1 MTDQLNN
8 EIELLAQTIANFKL
22 DDCPRVVDLVNKI
35 NQIAELDEF
44 IARLL
49 LALLISKVFGAL
61 NLTKIVLSRLH
72 EDEIS
77 SIPSLKVLKNV
88 LNLDLVKQSSNN
100 IEPSEIS
107 FDLD

>member
-8 EIELLAQTIANFKL
+8 EIELLAQTITNFKL

-35 NQIAELDEF
+35 NQIAELDELT
-44 IARLL
+44 ARLL

-77 SIPSLKVLKNV
+77 SIPSLKVLKNL
-88 LNLDLVKQSSNN
+88 LNLDLVNQSSNN
-100 IEPSEIS
+100 IEPSEIT

>member
-8 EIELLAQTIANFKL
+8 EIELLAQTITNFKL
-22 DDCPRVVDLVNKI
+22 DDCPRVVDLFNKI
-35 NQIAELDEF
+35 NQIAELDELS
-44 IARLL
+44 ARLL

-72 EDEIS
+72 EDQIS
-77 SIPSLKVLKNV
+77 SIPSLKVLKNL

>member
-8 EIELLAQTIANFKL
+8 EIELLAQTITNFKL

-35 NQIAELDEF
+35 NQIAELDELT
-44 IARLL
+44 ARLL

-77 SIPSLKVLKNV
+77 SIPSLKVLKNL
-88 LNLDLVKQSSNN
+88 LNLDLVNQSSNN

>member
-35 NQIAELDEF
+35 NQIAELDELT
-44 IARLL
+44 ARLL

-61 NLTKIVLSRLH
+61 NLTKIVLSRLY

-77 SIPSLKVLKNV
+77 SIPSLKVLKNL

-100 IEPSEIS
+100 IDPSEIS